1 MPAKSRRTAALL
13 VALAAFAA
21 VGISA
26 GPAGARVAATN
37 DQFCSVLSSNQ
48 GAGIDFDGLGAPEAR
63 LAAKVMRK
71 AAKTG
76 VPATLKADLAKL
88 AAVYDRIAEGRAGG
102 RGARRRAPEGAPPA
116 VDALRQV
123 RGRELHRHARYLTK
137 PPSLVQ
143 ATSPGPMQPPMSSVL
158 NVPSAHGRLGF
169 SCENTPEELSQPGTT
184 HAWTIQVVVAM

>member
-1 MPAKSRRTAALL
+1 MPAKSRRTIAVL

-48 GAGIDFDGLGAPEAR
+48 GAGIDFDGLEAPEAR

-71 AAKTG
+71 AAKSG

-88 AAVYDRIAEGRAGG
+88 AAVYDRIAKGE
-102 RGARRRAPEGAPPA
+102 PA
-116 VDALRQV
+116 AEVLDAAHQKALLPR
-123 RGRELHRHARYLTK
+123 LTRFGK
-137 PPSLVQ
+137 YVAANCI
-143 ATSPGPMQPPMSSVL
+143 AT
-158 NVPSAHGRLGF
+158 
-169 SCENTPEELSQPGTT
+169 PGT
-184 HAWTIQVVVAM
+184 